1 MKKRHNSFPK
11 IKFFFICLSLL
22 VYSCEKSNDDII
34 EKKDFI
40 NVYSKILIINE
51 MNLENHYRSFLMD
64 KLYEQY
70 DINGLK
76 INKTIEYFNQIPEEW
91 IDIADKVRKQIKNMK
106 KDSIFIV
113 GLKDSIKISN

>member
-40 NVYSKILIINE
+40 DIYAKILIINE
-51 MNLENHYRSFLMD
+51 LTVESHYRSFLMD
-64 KLYEQY
+64 KIYEQY
-70 DINGLK
+70 DINGSN
-76 INKTIEYFNQIPEEW
+76 INKTIDHFNQTPGEW
-91 IDIADKVRKQIKNMK
+91 IDITKKVREQIKNMK

-113 GLKDSIKISN
+113 GLKDSIKISD